1 MKAKLCHRPNL
12 WMVDVGSPAH
22 TTAIA
27 EPQALCMCTGMI
39 ISVFACA
46 SLVSTNRGEGEKG

>member
-39 ISVFACA
+39 IPVQ
-46 SLVSTNRGEGEKG
+46 LVLQDGWQGFG